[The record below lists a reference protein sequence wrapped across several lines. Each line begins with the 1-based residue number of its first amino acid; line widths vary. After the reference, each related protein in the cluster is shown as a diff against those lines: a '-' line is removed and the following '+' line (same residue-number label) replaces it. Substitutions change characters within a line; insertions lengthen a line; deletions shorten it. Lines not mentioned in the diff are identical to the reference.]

1 MSRIYVGPTT
11 LYDLGQVGELGLLTA
26 MDGQLVVPEP
36 VLAGITVEP
45 AATALERFV
54 DEEPVSTAVDEAEV
68 ERALDVLDADGTTPS
83 VAIVAG
89 ILAHADHDDRYAVGV
104 VTEDR
109 RLRSIAEGFG
119 ASTTSSFGVVVR
131 AALSDS
137 SLKPGHVKRIVRR
150 MDSYGLHMTG
160 ELRERA
166 VGEAGG

>member
-11 LYDLGQVGELGLLTA
+11 LYDLGQVGELDLLTA
-26 MDGQLVVPEP
+26 LDGELVIADP
-36 VLAGITVEP
+36 VAAEITVEP
-45 AATALERFV
+45 AATALERFRTEETV
-54 DEEPVSTAVDEAEV
+54 TTTLDEGEIDAA
-68 ERALDVLDADGTTPS
+68 RRVLDAEQTTAS
-83 VAIVAG
+83 VAVVAG
-89 ILAHADHDDRYAVGV
+89 ILAHADADDPTGVGV
-104 VTEDR
+104 VSEDR
-109 RLRSIAEGFG
+109 RLRSLAEGFG

-160 ELRERA
+160 EMRERA